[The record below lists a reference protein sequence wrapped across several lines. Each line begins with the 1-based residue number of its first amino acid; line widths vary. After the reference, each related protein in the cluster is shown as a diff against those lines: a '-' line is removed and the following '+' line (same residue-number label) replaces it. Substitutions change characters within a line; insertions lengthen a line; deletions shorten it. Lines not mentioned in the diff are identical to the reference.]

1 MKAFDYHRPTALGEA
16 FRLAGECPGARY
28 IAGGTDLL
36 VRIRAGRERP
46 EALISLG
53 RVEALAGIA
62 IGPSTRIGARAT
74 IGDLLRHRELV
85 QSYPLLD
92 QAARVFASAQV
103 RNLATVAG
111 NLCNASPA
119 ADMAP
124 VLLALDARV
133 TVEGPTGSREV
144 ALDAFFTGPGLTT
157 LAPGELVTAIV
168 LDAPHDAARSCFL
181 RQGRVGMDIAL
192 TSVAV
197 HCRLVGGRLEHVRI
211 AAGAVAPR
219 PIRLRAVEDL
229 LEGREVVNGHGRDLF
244 DEAAHVAVGEIAP
257 ITDIRA
263 GADYRR
269 RLTGVL
275 LVRALRWAI
284 GKGDAV

>member
-62 IGPSTRIGARAT
+62 LGQSTRIGARAT

-92 QAARVFASAQV
+92 QAARPFASAQV

-197 HCRLVGGRLEHVRI
+197 HYRLVGRRIEHVRI

-219 PIRLRAVEDL
+219 PIRLRAVEEF
-229 LEGREVVNGHGRDLF
+229 LEGREVTNGHGAALVG
-244 DEAAHVAVGEIAP
+244 EAARLAASEIAP

-263 GADYRR
+263 SAGYRR
-269 RLTGVL
+269 RLTGTL
-275 LVRALRWAI
+275 LARALTATLERGVA
-284 GKGDAV
+284 